1 MKRIKRL
8 FYVLVFISIGLE
20 VLHAADLKDGF
31 LGIRW
36 GTNLSDLA
44 DLVKVSEK
52 NDVSYYR
59 NPKISYTVFDIETPY
74 VVFGFYKNKFFAAY
88 VQVESIQVF
97 NRVIDHFTQKF
108 GSPRKILKV
117 LEQQTIYRWKHEDT
131 KIKLKLHDKEG
142 KMKLS
147 FYYTPLSVKV
157 NEAQQTVFPT
167 IPKPSSQSEKR
178 KLKDA
183 MEVMGF

>member
-1 MKRIKRL
+1 MKRLKQLI
-8 FYVLVFISIGLE
+8 YILVFMSIGFGI
-20 VLHAADLKDGF
+20 LHAADLKDGF

-36 GTNLSDLA
+36 ATNISNLA

-59 NPKISYTVFDIETPY
+59 NPKKSYTVFDIETPH
-74 VVFGFYKNKFFAAY
+74 VVFGFYKDKFFSAY

-97 NRVIDHFTQKF
+97 NRVIDHLTQKF
-108 GSPRKILKV
+108 GPPKKILKV

-131 KIKLKLHDKEG
+131 KIKLKLHEQEG

-147 FYYTPLSVKV
+147 FYYAPLSVKA

-167 IPKPSSQSEKR
+167 IPKPSSQSEDR

>member
-1 MKRIKRL
+1 MKRLRQVI
-8 FYVLVFISIGLE
+8 YILVFMLIGLE
-20 VLHAADLKDGF
+20 ILHAADLKDGF
-31 LGIRW
+31 LGIQW
-36 GTNLSDLA
+36 GTSISELP

-59 NPKISYTVFDIETPY
+59 NQKKSYTVFDIETPS
-74 VVFGFYKNKFFAAY
+74 VVFGFYKDKFFAAY

-97 NRVIDHFTQKF
+97 DRITDHLTQIF
-108 GSPRKILKV
+108 GSPKKILKV
-117 LEQQTIYRWKHEDT
+117 IEQQTIYRWKYEDT
-131 KIKLKLHDKEG
+131 KIKLKLYEKEG

-157 NEAQQTVFPT
+157 NEAQQAVFPT
-167 IPKPSSQSEKR
+167 IPKPSSQSEER
-178 KLKDA
+178 KLRDA